1 MEKSKASILEQLEE
15 IRFCLHRVDQ
25 CINKLYNS
33 IMSDNNASENQSR
46 NLSSEKSFSSDDL
59 RDEIKW
65 DTPDFNISDYSY
77 EDFEDYDEEDDEDW
91 FNEDDEDEVFVDDD
105 EEDDEDDE
113 DEVFV
118 DDDEEDYEDWFDE
131 DDEDEVFVDD
141 EEEDDEDW
149 FDEDDEDE
157 IFVDDDEEDDEDD
170 EDEVFVDDDEEDDED
185 LFDEYDKDE
194 ILVDDEE
201 TELVFDDDEQAD
213 TEGNSG
219 NGMMNITILSVTD
232 LNKEDKTT
240 EEKAWLYGNL
250 YQNMTGFI
258 GMIPAIEV
266 GKGMYIYYPRSN
278 NTPNLRVRIHTSSVN
293 SHSEK
298 LLSESMVIHMVKT
311 ENSIYT
317 FIEYKK

>member
-1 MEKSKASILEQLEE
+1 M
-15 IRFCLHRVDQ
+15 
-25 CINKLYNS
+25 
-33 IMSDNNASENQSR
+33 
-46 NLSSEKSFSSDDL
+46 
-59 RDEIKW
+59 
-65 DTPDFNISDYSY
+65 
-77 EDFEDYDEEDDEDW
+77 
-91 FNEDDEDEVFVDDD
+91 
-105 EEDDEDDE
+105 
-113 DEVFV
+113 
-118 DDDEEDYEDWFDE
+118 
-131 DDEDEVFVDD
+131 
-141 EEEDDEDW
+141 
-149 FDEDDEDE
+149 
-157 IFVDDDEEDDEDD
+157 
-170 EDEVFVDDDEEDDED
+170 
-185 LFDEYDKDE
+185 FDEYDKDE

-278 NTPNLRVRIHTSSVN
+278 NTPNLRVRIHTSPVN

>member
-91 FNEDDEDEVFVDDD
+91 FN
-105 EEDDEDDE
+105 
-113 DEVFV
+113 
-118 DDDEEDYEDWFDE
+118 
-131 DDEDEVFVDD
+131 
-141 EEEDDEDW
+141 
-149 FDEDDEDE
+149 
-157 IFVDDDEEDDEDD
+157 EDD

-278 NTPNLRVRIHTSSVN
+278 NTPNLRVRIHTSPVN

-317 FIEYKK
+317 FIEVNINVSVVIKYYVIFCPGATNTSRITYTKYMISTFFKFN

>member
-105 EEDDEDDE
+105 EEDDED
-113 DEVFV
+113 
-118 DDDEEDYEDWFDE
+118 
-131 DDEDEVFVDD
+131 
-141 EEEDDEDW
+141 
-149 FDEDDEDE
+149 
-157 IFVDDDEEDDEDD
+157 
-170 EDEVFVDDDEEDDED
+170 

-219 NGMMNITILSVTD
+219 NGMMNITILSITD

-278 NTPNLRVRIHTSSVN
+278 NTPNLRVRIHTSPVN

>member
-91 FNEDDEDEVFVDDD
+91 FNEDDEDEV
-105 EEDDEDDE
+105 
-113 DEVFV
+113 
-118 DDDEEDYEDWFDE
+118 
-131 DDEDEVFVDD
+131 
-141 EEEDDEDW
+141 
-149 FDEDDEDE
+149 
-157 IFVDDDEEDDEDD
+157 FVDDDEEDDEDD